1 MDVILFFTNPP
12 TDIHF
17 DAVLDGNQQNPA
29 VTTLGDGT
37 GSFKLDTDSRK
48 FSWDITY
55 NFLDSGVTMA
65 HIHGPSE
72 IGENGGVLF
81 TLDISE
87 FVKKIIQK
95 KEINVIHSK
104 RGSTDGKV
112 SDSVTI
118 TRDHAELL
126 KRGLLY
132 VNIHTTNHPDGEIRG
147 QILTTAS

>member
-87 FVKKIIQK
+87 FVKKNNSK
-95 KEINVIHSK
+95 KRN
-104 RGSTDGKV
+104 
-112 SDSVTI
+112 
-118 TRDHAELL
+118 
-126 KRGLLY
+126 
-132 VNIHTTNHPDGEIRG
+132 
-147 QILTTAS
+147 